1 MNKLNVKQCFKMAK
15 KVVQKKSPEILT
27 GLGIAGMI
35 TTVVLAVKAT
45 PKALDLIDEEIE
57 KQNSKLSQE
66 AYDSGQSTVNQIN
79 KLKPVETVK
88 VAWKPYIPA
97 LLLGSA
103 SVGCLIGANTVSARR
118 HAALYSAYEL
128 SKTAYNE
135 LNEKV
140 TEVVGEKKV
149 TEIKQKLAEDKV
161 NKVSP
166 EGAIEKKSNVVIAG
180 DGDTW
185 FIDAMSNQPFL
196 SSKNKLD
203 AAANELNRK
212 MRSDMYVSLSQ
223 FYDEVGIEHTGT
235 SDYIGW
241 RIDKDYIDVV
251 TSDAIVKDGKVYVVM
266 DFLSRPEYG
275 YDDLY

>member
-45 PKALDLIDEEIE
+45 PKALDLIDEEIDN
-57 KQNSKLSQE
+57 QNRKLSQE
-66 AYDSGQSTVNQIN
+66 AYDSGYSTVNQID

-97 LLLGSA
+97 LLLGGA

-118 HAALYSAYEL
+118 YAALYSAYEL

-161 NKVSP
+161 NKVSS

-241 RIDKDYIDVV
+241 RIDKEYIDVV